1 MADVI
6 YKKGQSANLDDVAIA
21 EGQIL
26 VTEDTGEMYVDMS
39 DGTRKKISDMTTAG
53 RKTAEGGEIFNDY
66 ENNQSISKYSTTVGS
81 HNIAGSK
88 CFKVI
93 ADPIDNGDGTGI
105 YMLDSIEGL
114 ETDMRYSAFLETQ
127 SVDAGKILSI
137 NADTKEVAVDG
148 FVYYPLNPNTDN
160 PETLEI
166 YNSFIITGR
175 PDLGTTDIGFA
186 AFAGGENS
194 FAQNSHVVTF
204 GEGNYGLGKY
214 ATTFG
219 INNISAYNATTL
231 GQGNKNLGATSL
243 VTGVNNTAT
252 VNRVFVSGK
261 NNTANGADSFI
272 GGGHDN
278 TTQGE
283 GSAAFNFGNKA
294 LGYGSVAFGFENEAS
309 GSLSFTTGQNNKPTG
324 KRTAAFGRSNT
335 VAGENAAAF
344 GLGNNIGENAT
355 NSVAFGERNEITG
368 SHSLTSGTNNNVAG
382 TGSIVSGAH
391 NTLNGNQT
399 TAFGCSNTVK
409 GENGAAFGF
418 GNFIGENAT
427 NSVAFGERN
436 EITSSYSLVSGINN
450 NIAGANSIAS
460 GYHNTLNSNGG
471 CAFGRLNE
479 VSGTQSGCIG
489 NENTVSKSYSVALNA
504 NNTVNGERSLVIGS
518 YNTVNG
524 MHSFAGGN
532 SCVIGENGKSTF
544 CLGRVLKSD
553 VPYQTVVGQYNNSN
567 ADALFVVGN
576 GVDNASWGRKNAFT
590 VHKDGHSEV
599 QLVSTDSDL
608 SVINKQYLESEL
620 SKLIGYGTGEP
631 TDTSYKLWIQIE
643 E

>member
-355 NSVAFGERNEITG
+355 NSVAFGERNEIT
-368 SHSLTSGTNNNVAG
+368 
-382 TGSIVSGAH
+382 
-391 NTLNGNQT
+391 
-399 TAFGCSNTVK
+399 
-409 GENGAAFGF
+409 
-418 GNFIGENAT
+418 
-427 NSVAFGERN
+427 
-436 EITSSYSLVSGINN
+436 SSYSLVSGINN

-631 TDTSYKLWIQIE
+631 TDTSYKLLIQIE

>member
-137 NADTKEVAVDG
+137 NADTKEVEVDG

-186 AFAGGENS
+186 AFVGGENS

-219 INNISAYNATTL
+219 INNVSAYNATTL

-243 VTGVNNTAT
+243 VTGVGNTAT

-272 GGGHDN
+272 GGGQEN
-278 TTQGE
+278 VTKGE
-283 GSAAFNFGNKA
+283 GSAAFNFGNKST
-294 LGYGSVAFGFENEAS
+294 GYCSAAFGFENEAL
-309 GSLSFTTGQNNKPTG
+309 GPLSFVAGQNNKPTG
-324 KRTAAFGRSNT
+324 KRTAAFGRGN
-335 VAGENAAAF
+335 VVNGENAAAF
-344 GLGNNIGENAT
+344 GLENNIGENAT
-355 NSVAFGERNEITG
+355 NSVAFGE
-368 SHSLTSGTNNNVAG
+368 L
-382 TGSIVSGAH
+382 
-391 NTLNGNQT
+391 
-399 TAFGCSNTVK
+399 
-409 GENGAAFGF
+409 
-418 GNFIGENAT
+418 
-427 NSVAFGERN
+427 N
-436 EITSSYSLVSGINN
+436 EITSSHSLTSGINN
-450 NIAGANSIAS
+450 NIAGAGSIAS
-460 GYHNTLNSNGG
+460 GYNNSLNSNGG

-479 VSGTQSGCIG
+479 VYGTHSGCIG
-489 NENTVSKSYSVALNA
+489 NENIVNKSYSVALNS
-504 NNTVNGERSLVIGS
+504 NNTVNGEKSLVIGS

-553 VPYQTVVGQYNNSN
+553 VPYQTVVGQYNNPN
-567 ADALFVVGN
+567 TDALFVVGS

-590 VHKDGHSEV
+590 VHKDGHAEV

-608 SVINKQYLESEL
+608 SVINKQYLESVL
-620 SKLIGYGTGEP
+620 SKLIGYGREP
-631 TDTSYKLWIQIE
+631 TDTSYKFWIQIE